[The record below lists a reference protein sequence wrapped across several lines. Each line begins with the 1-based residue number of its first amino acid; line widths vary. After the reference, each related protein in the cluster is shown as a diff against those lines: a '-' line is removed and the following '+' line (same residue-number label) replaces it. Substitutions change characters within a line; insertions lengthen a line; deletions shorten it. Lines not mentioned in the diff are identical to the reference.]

1 MPFPPFSRASV
12 RRRSLLASAA
22 GVALLA
28 GCSSAPDPAARSSAL
43 SAADRAR
50 ARAARDSAALAE
62 RYTEVIA
69 AHPGLAERLRPLR
82 AEVLR
87 HVKAF
92 GGASGAS
99 ESASA
104 SASAS
109 SSASASA
116 SVTPSASGA
125 VPSSASGSPSGA
137 ASGSASASASASAGA
152 SSVPE
157 DPKAALKGL
166 ATAERNLADRRAE
179 ALLDLPGE
187 PARLMASVAAAGA
200 VHAYLLTE
208 GGK

>member
-62 RYTEVIA
+62 RYAEVIA

-87 HVKAF
+87 HVQAF
-92 GGASGAS
+92 GGASGAPG
-99 ESASA
+99 SASGSA

-109 SSASASA
+109 SPESASA

-125 VPSSASGSPSGA
+125 VPSSASGSPS
-137 ASGSASASASASAGA
+137 ASGSASASASAGA

-187 PARLMASVAAAGA
+187 SARLMASVAAAGA

>member
-28 GCSSAPDPAARSSAL
+28 GCSSAPDPAARNSAL
-43 SAADRAR
+43 SSADRAR

-62 RYTEVIA
+62 RYAEVIA

-87 HVKAF
+87 HVQAF

-99 ESASA
+99 GSASA

-109 SSASASA
+109 SPASASA

-125 VPSSASGSPSGA
+125 VPSSASGPAS
-137 ASGSASASASASAGA
+137 ASGSASASAGA

-187 PARLMASVAAAGA
+187 SARLMASVAAAGA

>member
-1 MPFPPFSRASV
+1 M
-12 RRRSLLASAA
+12 LASAA

-28 GCSSAPDPAARSSAL
+28 GCSAAPDPAARSSAL
-43 SAADRAR
+43 SSADRAR

-62 RYTEVIA
+62 RYAQVIA
-69 AHPGLAERLRPLR
+69 AHPGLADRLRPLR

-87 HVKAF
+87 HVQAF

-99 ESASA
+99 GAASGSA

-109 SSASASA
+109 SPASASASA

-125 VPSSASGSPSGA
+125 VPSSASGPAS
-137 ASGSASASASASAGA
+137 ASGSASASASAGA

-187 PARLMASVAAAGA
+187 SARLMASVAAAGA

>member
-1 MPFPPFSRASV
+1 M
-12 RRRSLLASAA
+12 LASAA

-28 GCSSAPDPAARSSAL
+28 GCSSAPDPAARNSAL
-43 SAADRAR
+43 SSADRAR

-62 RYTEVIA
+62 RYAEVIA

-87 HVKAF
+87 HVQAF
-92 GGASGAS
+92 GGASGSAS
-99 ESASA
+99 GSASA

-109 SSASASA
+109 SPASASA

-125 VPSSASGSPSGA
+125 VPSSASGPAS
-137 ASGSASASASASAGA
+137 ASGSASASAGA

-179 ALLDLPGE
+179 ALQDLPGE
-187 PARLMASVAAAGA
+187 SARLMASVAAAGA

>member
-28 GCSSAPDPAARSSAL
+28 GCSSAPDPAARNSAL
-43 SAADRAR
+43 SSADRAR

-62 RYTEVIA
+62 RYAEVIA

-87 HVKAF
+87 HVQAF

-99 ESASA
+99 GSASGSASA

-125 VPSSASGSPSGA
+125 VPSSASGPAS
-137 ASGSASASASASAGA
+137 ASGSASASAGA

-187 PARLMASVAAAGA
+187 SARLMASVAAAGA